1 MKPKYIFTEQQKNL
15 IIHLYEMG
23 YGDEE
28 VSRVL
33 GIQRK
38 TLIDRIK
45 QNDLTSTIKNRKG
58 NADKKV
64 EAVLYKKAME
74 GNMTAIIFW
83 LCNRQSDRWKNLN
96 KVDVSGTIQIPEPVI
111 IKPVEYKD
119 KKGLIDENT
128 KS

>member
-1 MKPKYIFTEQQKNL
+1 MKPKYIFTEQEKNL

-45 QNDLTSTIKNRKG
+45 QNDLTSTIKNKKG

>member
-1 MKPKYIFTEQQKNL
+1 MKPKYIFTEQEKNL

-83 LCNRQSDRWKNLN
+83 LCNRQGDRWKNLN

>member
-1 MKPKYIFTEQQKNL
+1 MKPKYIFTEQEKNL